1 MSIEVFPTSDG
12 KQTAAGAPPDPITAE
27 VVRCA
32 YDNIAEEMALV
43 LVRTSGS
50 PALTEAKDFSTIVF
64 NRAGE
69 QIGSAGYIL
78 LHLASSR
85 IAVEALVE
93 QRGDEIEPGDAY
105 ICNDPHTNG
114 ALHQADVGIIMPIFL
129 DKELIGWTFANAHLI
144 DVGGASLGGMAPTAY
159 DCFEEAVRFPLTR
172 IAKNG
177 IIDPEWERFV
187 GLNFRAP
194 VPFVNDV
201 RSLIAACRAGGERVL
216 ALADEYGVET
226 LETISAHNMNLSEQ
240 ALKARISELPS
251 GVSSTHEWV
260 EYDGR
265 GTPELYELFAEMR
278 AENGTLNFRF
288 SGREQVPCFINGAQ
302 GGIEGNTISPILVM
316 LAYDIPFNE
325 GIWRCINIDRGEPG
339 TIVNPV
345 NPAPVSN
352 AHMETGAK
360 IARMVSTLI
369 SDACSASDSSL
380 LRSRAAGQA
389 SSASTGTAWFGTNRE
404 GNLSVFFP
412 MDLAVAIGGP
422 AQTVADGQDVYGY
435 QSTLSIGFPDI
446 ETHELSEP
454 VLILWRRL
462 NVNSGGPGQRRGGQ
476 GLDSSWILWGGGDHS
491 CFSFQSCCELPGR
504 GYGGGFPGGAGFNH
518 LIRGSNIR
526 SLIEEGKI
534 PTSADQVDGTLDP
547 MPGKGSNIPFRND
560 EVYFGKSCGGGGLGD
575 PFLRPPDFVHKDVL
589 EGRVTQEVAEKIYG
603 AQFNEG
609 GGIDHDGTWR
619 KRDEVRSN
627 RVSTKKVPLK
637 TDNSLSGQFGA
648 VPLEKHWVCSN
659 CRTPISP
666 IATPWKSTIEPQRNE
681 LVAIFEESG
690 QFVRAREDKPVIFA
704 ERFCSNCGALLS
716 TDLEVTGDTRTPS
729 GFVFKNATDA
739 KSH

>member
-1 MSIEVFPTSDG
+1 MSTEFFSTNDG
-12 KQTAAGAPPDPITAE
+12 KQATAGAPPDPITAE

-69 QIGSAGYIL
+69 QIGSAGYVL

-114 ALHQADVGIIMPIFL
+114 ALHQADVGIIMPIFEE
-129 DKELIGWTFANAHLI
+129 KELIGWTFANAHLI
-144 DVGGASLGGMAPTAY
+144 DVGGASLGGIAPTAY

-177 IIDPEWERFV
+177 FIDPEWERFV

-216 ALADEYGVET
+216 ALVDEYGVET
-226 LETISAHNMNLSEQ
+226 LEEISAHNMNLSEQ
-240 ALKARISELPS
+240 ALRARIAELPE
-251 GVSSTHEWV
+251 GISSTHEWV

-302 GGIEGNTISPILVM
+302 GGIEGNTISTILTM

-345 NPAPVSN
+345 NPAPVSA

-369 SDACSASDSSL
+369 SDACSASNADL

-412 MDLAVAIGGP
+412 MDLSVAIGGP

-435 QSTLSIGFPDI
+435 QSTLSIGFPDV

-454 VLILWRRL
+454 VLFLWRRL
-462 NVNSGGPGQRRGGQ
+462 NVNSGGAGQRRGGQ

-491 CFSFQSCCELPGR
+491 CFSFQSCCEVPAR
-504 GYGGGFPGGAGFNH
+504 GYGGGLPGGAGFNH
-518 LIRGSNIR
+518 LIRSSNIR
-526 SLIEEGKI
+526 DLINKGKL
-534 PTSADQVDGTLDP
+534 PTSADQVEGALDP
-547 MPGKGSNIPFRND
+547 MPGKGSNIPFRID
-560 EVYFGKSCGGGGLGD
+560 EMYFGKSCGGGGLGD
-575 PFLRPPDFVHKDVL
+575 PFLRLPELVQKDVD
-589 EGRVTQEVAEKIYG
+589 EGRVTLDVAETIYG
-603 AQFNEG
+603 AKFNERG
-609 GGIDHDGTWR
+609 KINQDETW
-619 KRDEVRSN
+619 SN
-627 RVSTKKVPLK
+627 RDKIRSTRLSTKRVPLK
-637 TDNSLSGQFGA
+637 SESSLTEQFGA
-648 VPLEKHWVCSN
+648 VPIDKNWACSN
-659 CRTPISP
+659 CQSTISP
-666 IATPWKSTIEPQRNE
+666 ITTHWKSAIEPQRSE
-681 LVAIFEESG
+681 LVNIFKTSG
-690 QFVRAREDKPVIFA
+690 QFVRARKDKPLIFA
-704 ERFCSNCGALLS
+704 ERFCPNCGTLLS
-716 TDLEVTGDTRTPS
+716 TDLEVDGENRTPS
-729 GFVFKNATDA
+729 GFVFDENTAEQ
-739 KSH
+739 SH